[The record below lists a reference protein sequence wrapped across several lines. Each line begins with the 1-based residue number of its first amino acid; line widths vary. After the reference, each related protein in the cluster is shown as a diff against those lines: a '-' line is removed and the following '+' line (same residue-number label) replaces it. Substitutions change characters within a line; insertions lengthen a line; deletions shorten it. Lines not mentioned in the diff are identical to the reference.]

1 MVDVRKSPA
10 DRLILILLPASGM
23 EPTGRAESFEAAAA
37 LTPVQ
42 RRGPLGGV
50 KVMTIDPEQR
60 FLIVPLDRQ
69 SRLLALTV
77 VR

>member
-50 KVMTIDPEQR
+50 KVMTR
-60 FLIVPLDRQ
+60 LTRNRGFLSYRWIAKVDCWR
-69 SRLLALTV
+69 
-77 VR
+77 